1 MTISIRGRDDS
12 TSGITNTS
20 SGDVRLTN
28 YTGEYTDF
36 TDNDGNVGF
45 DILDEMPSRN
55 ALGQTSTLTRELTV
69 GSITYTITIAD
80 MKKIDPFNTLIHGA
94 ITITGGNF
102 GGIVAPRIDSITRKS
117 PTSIDTDA
125 DTLTWT
131 VTFDRD
137 VFGVDAADFN
147 VEGTT
152 APITVDPDPNDA
164 DVYDVSVTGG
174 DLADLVGTVTLTAL
188 AVGADNIEDE
198 HGNDFTD
205 TTPLNDNENFYIL
218 FDSNLPDVHIT
229 TTLDAAVADRLE
241 PFGVTVTFHEDVCEF
256 LAADISV
263 TNATLSGFPTPCTD
277 IDDLDA
283 YQRVYEFTLTPTGT
297 GDITIQVPENKARDA
312 SGNLNTASNVVTVS
326 VMNVVAETQRY
337 IAERLTARAERIMG
351 GEDPG
356 MIRDRLSASGGGQPG
371 QVSIDGVLDR
381 MDVAFETSMRSLSG
395 YFSAPERLDGF
406 GIGMGE
412 DETGLSAGEGTG
424 GFDTGFDFW
433 TKGSYARTHTD
444 SSTMDVWLVYAGLDY
459 RFNDR
464 LVLGILGQTDWTDE
478 TDSTDGTSFD
488 ATGWLAGPYIS
499 ARLHDNLIFDGR
511 VAWGRSSNDVNA
523 IGYYTD
529 SFDTTR
535 WLGRAQMS
543 GDFQIGAVAL
553 TPFTQIVYFEETQ
566 ESYTDTPGNLIPE
579 QTIEVGHLRFGPEI
593 RGSFALGEELTL
605 TPYGSVSGIWQFARP
620 DDNVSLSG
628 VSIDSDD
635 LRARAD
641 AGIGLTTTGGW
652 SIGIE
657 GFYEPGGSD
666 GAKSWGGSVL
676 LRIPLGP

>member
-1 MTISIRGRDDS
+1 MS
-12 TSGITNTS
+12 
-20 SGDVRLTN
+20 
-28 YTGEYTDF
+28 
-36 TDNDGNVGF
+36 
-45 DILDEMPSRN
+45 
-55 ALGQTSTLTRELTV
+55 STLTTDLTV
-69 GSITYTITIAD
+69 GSTTYGITIAD
-80 MKKIDPFNTLIHGA
+80 MARTDGSRFLRLGA

-102 GGIVAPRIDSITRKS
+102 DGIVAPRIDSITRES

-137 VFGVDAADFN
+137 VFGVDAADFD
-147 VEGTT
+147 VDGTT
-152 APITVDPDPNDA
+152 APITVDPDPNNA
-164 DVYDVSVTGG
+164 AVYDVTVTG
-174 DLADLVGTVTLTAL
+174 DHLADLVGTVTLTAL
-188 AVGADNIEDE
+188 AVGTDNIEDE

-218 FDSNLPDVHIT
+218 FDSSPPDVHIM
-229 TTLDAAVADRLE
+229 TTLDAGVADRLE
-241 PFGVTVTFHEDVCEF
+241 PFGVTVTFREKVCGF
-256 LAADISV
+256 VAADVSV
-263 TNATLSGFPTPCTD
+263 TNATLSGFPAPCTD
-277 IDDLDA
+277 VDDLDA
-283 YQRVYEFTLTPTGT
+283 YQDAYEFTLTPTGT
-297 GDITIQVPENKARDA
+297 GDITIQVPESTARDA

-326 VMNVVAETQRY
+326 VMDVVAETRRY
-337 IAERLTARAERIMG
+337 IAERLAARAERIVG

-356 MIRDRLSASGGGQPG
+356 MIRDRLSASGGGRPG
-371 QVSIDGVLDR
+371 QVSINGVLDR
-381 MDVAFETSMRSLSG
+381 MDVAFESSMRSLSG
-395 YFSAPERLDGF
+395 YFSAPEKPDGF
-406 GIGMGE
+406 GIGMGKHK
-412 DETGLSAGEGTG
+412 TGLSAGEGTG

-464 LVLGILGQTDWTDE
+464 LVLGIMGQTDWTDE

-543 GDFQIGAVAL
+543 GDFQIGTVAL
-553 TPFTQIVYFEETQ
+553 TPFAQIVYFEETQ

-579 QTIEVGHLRFGPEI
+579 QTIEMGHLRFGPEI
-593 RGSFALGEELTL
+593 RGSFALGTDLTL

-620 DDNVSLSG
+620 DDNASLSG
-628 VSIDSDD
+628 VSINSDD

-641 AGIGLTTTGGW
+641 AGVVLATTGGW
-652 SIGIE
+652 SITIQ
-657 GFYEPGGSD
+657 GFYEPGGSN
-666 GAKSWGGSVL
+666 GAKSWGGSAL